1 MRNSSGKKLI
11 QGRALNAGAKSYRF
25 TLVGSKLC
33 FQIDVVFPLILT
45 QILDPHCSHL
55 ENKVS
60 KDITGLKC
68 VRANETDATHKMK
81 EQMVNLFC
89 HSPLERCNR
98 HLKGTA
104 VAEKS

>member
-11 QGRALNAGAKSYRF
+11 QGRALNAGAKSYSF

-33 FQIDVVFPLILT
+33 FQIDVVFPLILS

>member
-11 QGRALNAGAKSYRF
+11 QGRALNAGAKSYCF

-33 FQIDVVFPLILT
+33 FQIDVVFPLIPS

-68 VRANETDATHKMK
+68 VRSNETDA
-81 EQMVNLFC
+81 
-89 HSPLERCNR
+89 R
-98 HLKGTA
+98 HTK
-104 VAEKS
+104 